1 MIGSIS
7 KFCNNGKNTGLLLID
22 MPTGSGKTYS
32 VLEFIVQNYNKPEFA
47 KKKIFFITTLK
58 KNLPTAELKEKFK
71 DYGKEGDFD
80 RVFLQIRSNEESIL
94 ENLTENL
101 EETIPDSIT
110 SLQEYKLLKNQCSL
124 LKKLSGVGK
133 EALSKDF
140 RYSTEPKFRRK
151 IQGMLKRT
159 FPEKQARLR
168 AVKSDNNWTWL
179 GKLYPIVFTR
189 EKQIYF
195 LSIDKFLVK
204 NTPII
209 EPSYEFINS
218 DLIENAI
225 IFIDEFDA
233 TKDTILKH
241 IINNGLNNRIDFLD
255 LFKSI
260 HSAFRINEFHKDLL
274 TPSKTSFEYSTGQS
288 SIGNRFAE
296 IREKADF
303 IFKKYK
309 LQYSPRTEDAQQEQ
323 GKNFLFQDYRYFSIL
338 DDNKKFVTI
347 EPDNKSNVN
356 RIRFVDK
363 KPSKKE
369 KNIQPLLHDVKR
381 FMSQFQRTIGQLS
394 TNYRILKKERDN
406 ASEMTQE
413 EAIHSVLDLFN
424 LKEAHHDY
432 LLTQIMNRSVSKS
445 AKLDLVNVDNSVH
458 TKGFRYYAF
467 EDDSKHDM
475 QSVVRLCE
483 FSSTPEKYLLQCC
496 KKAKV
501 IGISATATLK
511 SVLGNYDLRFLRS
524 QLGNDMEY
532 LPEMAKERIKN
543 ECKDNWEGYNKVNIQ
558 TELIDGKHDGKY
570 DKIIWEEILSDSGLA
585 EHAFNAIENSKCDLH
600 DKERYARICIAYK
613 NFLNHNDI
621 QSFLCLLTK
630 FPAAKDTQ
638 LNLDILEELFRYV
651 ASAVLPDFDITK
663 TPKEWF
669 KETVVIFC
677 GADYD
682 NQKAEITQKLAEG
695 KRLFVIST
703 YQTLGAGQNL
713 QYAIPKDLRGK
724 LIPVDRY
731 RKDEEKDYDAIYM
744 EKPTHLLVNLFNKL
758 NEEDFVKSV
767 FQTEF
772 MQDCGELSRNDA
784 KKNIKK
790 AFRCLIGQKTTDENA
805 NLYDKNSV
813 KLFATRIII
822 QAIGRICRTGWKNPN
837 IYIYADQAI
846 ANCIDTSVKNG
857 FYNIE
862 FLKLLEKISTTPDVP
877 SNDETLINIA
887 TTKSNKAIQN
897 IKFMLDSEWT
907 WQTMNLWKELR
918 DFVIKFPT
926 ISKENAEIN
935 VLAQNYYVQLPKPGK
950 SLYFKEYGDFDEIEI
965 SFVPK
970 KGFKEAS
977 AEKSRIEQITK
988 YPPLRD
994 FFEKNQYPT
1003 EFKENDYLMSPPL
1016 WNNVYKG
1023 MLGEVAGSFLVR
1035 HLLEISL
1042 VEIDVP
1048 SIFEKFDFQTPGKPV
1063 FFDFKNWSESFDLNK
1078 KETRTKI
1085 LKKAKECNARAAIV
1099 ANILADA
1106 EYKIDCRDEDGV
1118 KILVIPSLL
1127 LVQGEDIIE
1136 NIAAIQKIQEVI
1148 NDCIV

>member
-1 MIGSIS
+1 MINSIS

-32 VLEFIVQNYNKPEFA
+32 VLEFIVHNYDKPEFT
-47 KKKIFFITTLK
+47 KKKLFFITTLK

-71 DYGKEGDFD
+71 ESGKESDFD

-94 ENLTENL
+94 ENLSEKL
-101 EETIPDSIT
+101 EDTIPDSIT
-110 SLQEYKLLKNQCSL
+110 CLQEYKLLKSQCSL
-124 LKKLSGVGK
+124 LKKISGAGK

-140 RYSTEPKFRRK
+140 RNSTEPKFRRK
-151 IQGMLKRT
+151 IQGMLKKA
-159 FPEKQARLR
+159 FQDKQARLH
-168 AVKSDNNWTWL
+168 AVKTDDKWTWL
-179 GKLYPIVFTR
+179 GKLYPTVFTR

-274 TPSKTSFEYSTGQS
+274 TPSKTSFEYSASQS

-296 IREKADF
+296 IREKAES

-309 LQYSPRTEDAQQEQ
+309 LQFSPRTENSQQEQ

-338 DDNKKFVTI
+338 DDNKNFVTI

-381 FMSQFQRTIGQLS
+381 FISQFQRTIGQLS

-413 EAIHSVLDLFN
+413 EAIHSVLDLFH
-424 LKEAHHDY
+424 LKEKHHDY
-432 LLTQIMNRSVSKS
+432 LLTQIMNRSVGKS
-445 AKLDLVNVDNSVH
+445 TKLDLVNADNSVH

-475 QSVVRLCE
+475 QSVIRLCE

-532 LPEMAKERIKN
+532 LPEITKEHIKN
-543 ECKDNWEGYNKVNIQ
+543 ECKDNWEGYNNVNIQ
-558 TELIDGKHDGKY
+558 TELIDGKHNGKY
-570 DKIIWEEILSDSGLA
+570 DKTVWEKILSDSSLA
-585 EHAFNAIENSKCDLH
+585 EYAFNTIENSKCELY
-600 DKERYARICIAYK
+600 DKERYARICVAYK
-613 NFLNHNDI
+613 NFLSHNDI

-630 FPAAKDTQ
+630 FPVTKDAH
-638 LNLDILEELFRYV
+638 LNLDILEDLFRYV
-651 ASAVLPDFDITK
+651 ASTTLSNYDITK

-669 KETVVIFC
+669 KENVVIFY
-677 GADYD
+677 GSDFD
-682 NQKAEITQKLAEG
+682 NQKAEIAQKLAEG
-695 KRLFVIST
+695 KKLFIIST

-713 QYAIPKDLRGK
+713 QYTIPKDLIGK
-724 LIPVDRY
+724 LIPVDKH
-731 RKDEEKDYDAIYM
+731 RKKEEKDYDAIYM
-744 EKPTHLLVNLFNKL
+744 DKPTHLLVNLFGKL

-790 AFRCLIGQKTTDENA
+790 AFRCLIGQKLTEENA
-805 NLYDKNSV
+805 DYYDKNSV

-837 IYIYADQAI
+837 IYIYADQAVSD
-846 ANCIDTSVKNG
+846 CIDTSVKNG

-862 FLKLLEKISTTPDVP
+862 FLKLLEKISTNPDVP

-897 IKFMLDSEWT
+897 IKFMLDTEWT

-926 ISKENAEIN
+926 ISKEDAEIK
-935 VLAQNYYVQLPKPGK
+935 VLAQNYYVQVPKRSK
-950 SLYFKEYGDFDEIEI
+950 TLYFKQYGDFEEIEI
-965 SFVPK
+965 SFFPQ
-970 KGFKEAS
+970 KGFKETS
-977 AEKSRIEQITK
+977 AEKSRLEQITK
-988 YPPLRD
+988 YPPLKD
-994 FFEKNQYPT
+994 FFEKNQYPI

-1016 WNNVYKG
+1016 WNNIYKG
-1023 MLGEVAGSFLVR
+1023 MLGEVVGSFLVR
-1035 HLLEISL
+1035 YLLGISL
-1042 VEIDVP
+1042 IEIDKP
-1048 SIFEKFDFQTPGKPV
+1048 SVFEKFDFQIPGKPI

-1085 LKKAKECNARAAIV
+1085 LKKAKECNARVAII
-1099 ANILADA
+1099 ANILADD
-1106 EYKIDCRDEDGV
+1106 EYKMDFKDEGGI

-1127 LVQGEDIIE
+1127 LVQNENIIE

-1148 NDCIV
+1148 NECNV